1 MLEFTEEHS
10 SIRNTVRRFIEAEVN
25 PHADEWEEAEEFP
38 THELFKKA
46 GAVGILGITK
56 PLEYGG
62 LALDYS
68 YSAVYAEELG
78 HSLSGGI
85 ATAFG
90 VQTDMATPALAKR
103 GSDALRAE
111 FLAPAVAGNVVAC
124 IGVSEVGA
132 GSDVASI
139 KTAARKDRGDYV
151 INGGK
156 MWISN
161 GIKADWMC
169 LLANTDPDNG
179 PHKNKSLI
187 IVPMNTP
194 GVQRARKLKKMGV
207 NSDDTAQIFFDD
219 VRVPQRYCIG
229 EEGRGF
235 IYQMEQFAEE
245 RMFAVSRTTSQLQ
258 DAIDAT
264 IEYTKERQAFGRRLI
279 DNQWIH
285 YTLAE
290 LATEVE
296 SLRALNYHCI
306 EAYVAGKDV
315 RLLSAMAKLKV
326 GKVLRQVPDT
336 CMQFW
341 GGAGYLRDSR
351 INRILRD
358 TRLVAIGG
366 GANEVMMQV
375 IAKELG
381 MIGEKGRK

>member
-1 MLEFTEEHS
+1 MIFTEEHA

-38 THELFKKA
+38 SHELFKKA
-46 GAVGILGITK
+46 AALGILGITK

-68 YSAVYAEELG
+68 YSTVYAEELG
-78 HSLSGGI
+78 HSHSGGI

-90 VQTDMATPALAKR
+90 VQTDMATPALAKH

-111 FLAPAVAGNVVAC
+111 FLSPAIAGDVVAC

-139 KTAARKDRGDYV
+139 KTTARKVAGDYI

-161 GIKADWMC
+161 GIKADWIC
-169 LLANTDPDNG
+169 LLVNTSADNG

-187 IVPMNTP
+187 VVPMDTP
-194 GVQRARKLKKMGV
+194 GVKRARKLKKMGV
-207 NSDDTAQIFFDD
+207 NSDDTAQIFFDE
-219 VRVPQRYCIG
+219 VRVPQRFRIG

-258 DAIDAT
+258 DAVDIT
-264 IEYTKERQAFGRRLI
+264 IEYTKQRQAFGRKLI

-285 YTLAE
+285 YTLAD

-296 SLRALNYHCI
+296 ALRALNYRCI
-306 EAYVAGKDV
+306 EAYVAGEDV

-326 GKVLRQVPDT
+326 GKVLREVPDS

-366 GANEVMMQV
+366 GANEVMMQI
-375 IAKELG
+375 IAKQLG
-381 MIGEKGRK
+381 MIGDKVRP